1 MGERL
6 GAYELV
12 DEIARGTHARVFR
25 ARQREPVEREL
36 AVKVLSASSPSTS
49 LAARFARERALLARI
64 AHPGVVPLLDAGE
77 SGERGVAWF
86 AMPLVDGLPIDRW
99 CSRNSAPRAIRLRL
113 LEEAARAVAAAHALG
128 VVHRDL
134 KPSNILV
141 SGGLADPRIHVIDF
155 GVAKIL
161 GDERETGGDGTR
173 AGAVVGTPEFMS
185 PEQADLDAARI
196 SPASDVFA
204 LGLVGY
210 LLLGGAVQGVALGAD
225 SDARS
230 RAPVGQRLRIASE
243 REIAPI
249 SQTSGDRSLRGEI
262 EWILARACARDP
274 ARRYAN
280 AADLA
285 DDLARLREGRAIV
298 AAPRD
303 SGYEALHLLRRYRAG
318 IAVAVAVVLGLVGI
332 GFYRAEAEH
341 RIAEA
346 ERARAD
352 AERARREQLERVLEK
367 ARVQLE
373 PLTGRRAGSIVDNQK
388 ALELA
393 QTLHEVNIAALGELA
408 VESQQSAFVLANAL
422 DRSDRHEEA
431 LAVFQRLLELAEPEP
446 DRERDRPFLRMNVG
460 ALMTKIG
467 PTRAAEAVVVLERAL
482 GEYEALPTR
491 NPTECGCMAYLGKA
505 LDDLGRH
512 ADARARF
519 ERAIACEERFS
530 RQGTV
535 TYAVQIG
542 FLADH
547 L

>member
-1 MGERL
+1 
-6 GAYELV
+6 
-12 DEIARGTHARVFR
+12 
-25 ARQREPVEREL
+25 
-36 AVKVLSASSPSTS
+36 
-49 LAARFARERALLARI
+49 
-64 AHPGVVPLLDAGE
+64 
-77 SGERGVAWF
+77 
-86 AMPLVDGLPIDRW
+86 
-99 CSRNSAPRAIRLRL
+99 
-113 LEEAARAVAAAHALG
+113 
-128 VVHRDL
+128 
-134 KPSNILV
+134 
-141 SGGLADPRIHVIDF
+141 
-155 GVAKIL
+155 
-161 GDERETGGDGTR
+161 
-173 AGAVVGTPEFMS
+173 
-185 PEQADLDAARI
+185 
-196 SPASDVFA
+196 
-204 LGLVGY
+204 
-210 LLLGGAVQGVALGAD
+210 
-225 SDARS
+225 
-230 RAPVGQRLRIASE
+230 
-243 REIAPI
+243 
-249 SQTSGDRSLRGEI
+249 
-262 EWILARACARDP
+262 
-274 ARRYAN
+274 
-280 AADLA
+280 
-285 DDLARLREGRAIV
+285 
-298 AAPRD
+298 
-303 SGYEALHLLRRYRAG
+303 
-318 IAVAVAVVLGLVGI
+318 
-332 GFYRAEAEH
+332 
-341 RIAEA
+341 
-346 ERARAD
+346 AD

-491 NPTECGCMAYLGKA
+491 NPTECGCLAYLGKA

-547 L
+547 LRAAGEFDAARARYEQALAVLPARASPGTPEAATEHRLIADRWRDSWTGEIAWMSAEAARMAGRAPSDAEWAAFVEVVDRVTSYDASSDRLPRWITARAAREPAASPARSAGEP